1 MENQKRLEEHL
12 EKCIRENNVDQKDI
26 LNGMMRSTA
35 AGCSYSNGTMSIAFP
50 VQDWQANRVGK
61 IHGGIIASA
70 FDITLAGLA
79 RFYAG
84 ENFSPTM
91 SMEVKYHRPAE
102 VGDSII
108 VTAKKLTAGK
118 RIINLSGEC
127 VSATTGKLIATATAT
142 FMSIDTDKEHR

>member
-1 MENQKRLEEHL
+1 MENQKRLQEHL
-12 EKCIRENNVDQKDI
+12 DKCIRENNENQKDL
-26 LNGMMRSTA
+26 LNGMMKSSA
-35 AGCSYSNGTMSIAFP
+35 AGCSYSNGTMSMAFP
-50 VQDWQANRVGK
+50 VQEWEANRVGK

-102 VGDSII
+102 VGDNII
-108 VTAKKLTAGK
+108 VTAKKISAGK
-118 RIINLSGEC
+118 RIITLSGEC
-127 VSATTGKLIATATAT
+127 VSGTTGKLIATATAT
-142 FMSIDTDKEHR
+142 FMSIDTDKEHK